1 MKSVVWCQEESKNQ
15 GTWNF
20 VMELLL
26 GIVKVPAVLHYVG
39 PQATAST
46 APDYRSMHIARQG
59 KYLHAAIDE

>member
-1 MKSVVWCQEESKNQ
+1 
-15 GTWNF
+15 
-20 VMELLL
+20 MELLL